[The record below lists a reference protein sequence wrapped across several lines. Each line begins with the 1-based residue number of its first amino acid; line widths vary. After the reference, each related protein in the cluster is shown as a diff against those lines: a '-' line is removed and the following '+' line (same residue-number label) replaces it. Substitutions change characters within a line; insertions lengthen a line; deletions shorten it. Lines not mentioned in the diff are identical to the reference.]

1 MKSLSS
7 CSATS
12 MTFLNAFVTTS
23 DSGDVCTL
31 KLEHQRHLAF
41 LVIVS
46 NSWGVMV
53 DDIDQFGHHHLRE
66 GLALEEQFIY
76 KIVYKS
82 YWKSTYYRDQNKH

>member
-1 MKSLSS
+1 
-7 CSATS
+7 

-31 KLEHQRHLAF
+31 KLEHQRHLAS

-76 KIVYKS
+76 KIVSRS